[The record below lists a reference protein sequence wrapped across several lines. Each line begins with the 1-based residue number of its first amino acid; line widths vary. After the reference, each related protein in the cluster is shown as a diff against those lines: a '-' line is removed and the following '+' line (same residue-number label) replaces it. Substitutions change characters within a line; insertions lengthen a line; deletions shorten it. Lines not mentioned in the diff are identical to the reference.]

1 MSLTVAKVAKFR
13 CLVAL
18 LALWLG
24 CVSVSF
30 AGLFDD
36 EEARKAILD
45 LRQKVEVLEQVRL
58 QDKQAVQAFQ
68 DLPQGLQGVQLS
80 IQNLRDENAQMKRS
94 LLDLQ
99 SLIEQLRSDLSKQVG
114 QQEQLAKDVSELQRR
129 QRDLAQGVDDRMR
142 RLEPVKVNP
151 DGKEF
156 LADPAEVKEFDA
168 ALSLL
173 RKSDFKSATQA
184 FLDFLRR
191 YPQSGYQSLGL
202 FWLGSTQYAS
212 RDYREAIANFKSAV
226 DANPVSSKAPEALL
240 AMANSQLE
248 LKDTRA
254 ARRTLEDLIK
264 LYPQSEAAAAGKD
277 RLARLK

>member
-1 MSLTVAKVAKFR
+1 MLLSVVNFKYR
-13 CLVAL
+13 VAL
-18 LALWLG
+18 LTLLLG
-24 CVSVSF
+24 FASTSF

-45 LRQKVEVLEQVRL
+45 LREKVELIEQARIK
-58 QDKQAVQAFQ
+58 DKQAIQAYQ
-68 DLPQGLQGVQLS
+68 DLPQGLQSVQANMQS
-80 IQNLRDENAQMKRS
+80 LRDENTQIKRS
-94 LLDLQ
+94 LLDMQ
-99 SLIEQLRSDLSKQVG
+99 TLIEQLRSDLSKQLG

-156 LADPAEVKEFDA
+156 LADPAEVKEFDT
-168 ALSLL
+168 ALSFL

-184 FLDFLRR
+184 FVDFLRR

-202 FWLGSTQYAS
+202 FWLGSAQYAN
-212 RDYREAIANFKSAV
+212 RDYREAIANFKFAV
-226 DANPVSSKAPEALL
+226 EANPASSKAPEALL

-248 LKDTRA
+248 LKDTRS

-264 LYPQSEAAAAGKD
+264 IYPQSEAAAAGKD

>member
-1 MSLTVAKVAKFR
+1 MLLRAVNSISR
-13 CLVAL
+13 VAL
-18 LALWLG
+18 LTLLLG
-24 CVSVSF
+24 FASISF

-36 EEARKAILD
+36 DEARKAILD
-45 LRQKVEVLEQVRL
+45 LREKVESIEQSRVK
-58 QDKQAVQAFQ
+58 DKQATQAYQ
-68 DLPQGLQGVQLS
+68 DIPQGFQS
-80 IQNLRDENAQMKRS
+80 LRDENAQIKRS

-99 SLIEQLRSDLSKQVG
+99 GLIEQLRSDLSKQVG
-114 QQEQLAKDVSELQRR
+114 QQEQLTKDFSELQRR
-129 QRDLAQGVDDRMR
+129 QRDLAQGVDDRIR

-156 LADPAEVKEFDA
+156 LADPVEVKEFEM

-173 RKSDFKSATQA
+173 RKSDFKSSAQF

-191 YPQSGYQSLGL
+191 YPQSGYQSVGL
-202 FWLGSTQYAS
+202 FWLGNAQYAN
-212 RDYREAIANFKSAV
+212 RDYREAIVNFKLSV
-226 DANPVSSKAPEALL
+226 DTNPSSSKAPEALL

-248 LKDTRA
+248 LKDTRS
-254 ARRTLEDLIK
+254 ARRTLEDLIR

>member
-1 MSLTVAKVAKFR
+1 MLLSVVNAKYR
-13 CLVAL
+13 VAL
-18 LALWLG
+18 LTLLLG
-24 CVSVSF
+24 FTSSSF

-45 LRQKVEVLEQVRL
+45 LREKVELIEQARVK
-58 QDKQAVQAFQ
+58 DKQAIQAYQ
-68 DLPQGLQGVQLS
+68 DLPQGLQS
-80 IQNLRDENAQMKRS
+80 LRDENTQMKRS

-99 SLIEQLRSDLSKQVG
+99 TLIEQLRSDLSKQLG

-168 ALSLL
+168 ALSFL

-184 FLDFLRR
+184 FVDFLRR

-202 FWLGSTQYAS
+202 FWLGSAQYAN

-226 DANPVSSKAPEALL
+226 EANPASSKAPEALL

-248 LKDTRA
+248 LKDTRS
-254 ARRTLEDLIK
+254 ARRTLEDLIRR
-264 LYPQSEAAAAGKD
+264 YPQSEAAAAGKD
-277 RLARLK
+277 RLAKLK

>member
-1 MSLTVAKVAKFR
+1 M
-13 CLVAL
+13 
-18 LALWLG
+18 LG
-24 CVSVSF
+24 FASTSF

-45 LRQKVEVLEQVRL
+45 LREKVELIEQARIK
-58 QDKQAVQAFQ
+58 DKQAIQAYQ
-68 DLPQGLQGVQLS
+68 DLPQGLQSVQANMQS
-80 IQNLRDENAQMKRS
+80 LRDENTQIKRS
-94 LLDLQ
+94 LLDMQ
-99 SLIEQLRSDLSKQVG
+99 TLIEQLRSDLSKQLG

-156 LADPAEVKEFDA
+156 LADPAEVKEFDT
-168 ALSLL
+168 ALSFL

-184 FLDFLRR
+184 FVDFLRR

-202 FWLGSTQYAS
+202 FWLGSAQYAN
-212 RDYREAIANFKSAV
+212 RDYREAIANFKFAV
-226 DANPVSSKAPEALL
+226 EANPASSKAPEALL

-248 LKDTRA
+248 LKDTRS

-264 LYPQSEAAAAGKD
+264 IYPQSEAAAAGKD

>member
-1 MSLTVAKVAKFR
+1 MLLKVAKFR
-13 CLVAL
+13 FLIVL
-18 LALWLG
+18 SALWLG
-24 CVSVSF
+24 CTSISF

-45 LRQKVEVLEQVRL
+45 LRQKVESIEQARVK
-58 QDKQAVQAFQ
+58 DKQAVQAYQ
-68 DLPQGLQGVQLS
+68 DIPQGLQSVQLNVQS
-80 IQNLRDENAQMKRS
+80 LRDENTQIKRS

-99 SLIEQLRSDLSKQVG
+99 TLIEQLRSDLSKQVG

-142 RLEPVKVNP
+142 RLEPIKVSV

-156 LADPAEVKEFDA
+156 LADPVEVKEFDV
-168 ALSLL
+168 ALALL
-173 RKSDFKSATQA
+173 RKSDFKSASQS
-184 FLDFLRR
+184 FIDFLRR

-202 FWLGSTQYAS
+202 FWLGSAQYAT
-212 RDYREAIANFKSAV
+212 RDYREAIANFKSSV
-226 DANPVSSKAPEALL
+226 EANSLSTKAPEALL
-240 AMANSQLE
+240 AMANSQIE
-248 LKDTRA
+248 LKDLRS

-277 RLARLK
+277 RLAKLK